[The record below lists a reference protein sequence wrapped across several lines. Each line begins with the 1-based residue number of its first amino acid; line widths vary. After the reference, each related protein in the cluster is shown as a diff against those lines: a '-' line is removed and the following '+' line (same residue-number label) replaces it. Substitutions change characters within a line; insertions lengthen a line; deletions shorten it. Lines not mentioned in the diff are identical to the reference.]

1 MTIRFA
7 IEDKDH
13 CQDIS
18 THADLVEAIEALHVL
33 AKVPWGQEPNV
44 APCITGMTCSRDY
57 EIVEYDTSV
66 MPWAPLRRYPGFYI
80 SSQGLVWAVEA
91 PRDRA

>member
-1 MTIRFA
+1 MTIQFA
-7 IEDKDH
+7 IEDNDH
-13 CQDIS
+13 CQDVS
-18 THADLVEAIEALHVL
+18 THADLAEAIAALHAL

-44 APCITGMTCSRDY
+44 APCVTGMNCSRDY

-66 MPWAPLRRYPGFYI
+66 MPWVLLRRHPGFYI
-80 SSQGLVWAVEA
+80 SSQGLIWAAEA